1 MALLHS
7 FAVRWYRW
15 GGQGSCSLGRAL
27 RRKEAQKQAS
37 SSFEG
42 SSWGES
48 RRRST
53 DVSWPSLPRLARWGC
68 TAAFA
73 TQHTH
78 THTPESCEKWKG
90 SLTPPPHAQDWR
102 GTQTNLDQVVAV
114 FVKPWH
120 QRLQRDG
127 GVSWVILLVWP
138 REHSGVRLCDKAL
151 RCHSNDC
158 SVFHAVA
165 TQLKGGREHLEV
177 RKLLDF

>member
-1 MALLHS
+1 MGAVKAHVVL
-7 FAVRWYRW
+7 AVRR
-15 GGQGSCSLGRAL
+15 GG
-27 RRKEAQKQAS
+27 KKH
-37 SSFEG
+37 
-42 SSWGES
+42 
-48 RRRST
+48 RSK
-53 DVSWPSLPRLARWGC
+53 LARRLKALVGENHVGEVRMSHGLLC
-68 TAAFA
+68 RDSLVGVVP
-73 TQHTH
+73 QHLLHTH

-127 GVSWVILLVWP
+127 GVSREILLVWP

-165 TQLKGGREHLEV
+165 TR
-177 RKLLDF
+177 RS